1 MLIFAEQLGCTFEI
15 LIVVSMLSVP
25 GIFFR
30 PKVRPDHPPPPGRRS
45 AAIA

>member
-30 PKVRPDHPPPPGRRS
+30 PKVSQARPSPLGCYNT
-45 AAIA
+45 